1 MIPAVLVLLALVDGV
16 LLGFRSGAGR
26 VGLVEQSV
34 HMRRAVLLGLFAS
47 AIVALGGVALAL
59 GLTVRSSP
67 EHWASL
73 VAGGTA
79 AVQVFG
85 LFAGLMLLALSVWLL
100 PITDL
105 RTFVTVSLL
114 GPGTLVRPAVIV
126 GGMLYAFI
134 RVPTWE
140 VAVLA
145 IYGAGAMLFLEPWLT
160 RRFFPIDERLLPPKE
175 LEETPIHEAAEVD
188 LATMGGE
195 GDSRRKSR

>member
-1 MIPAVLVLLALVDGV
+1 MIPAVLVLLALVDGA
-16 LLGFRSGAGR
+16 LLGYRAGAGR
-26 VGLVEQSV
+26 VGLVEKSA
-34 HMRRAVLLGLFAS
+34 HMRRAMRLGLFGS

-59 GLTVRSSP
+59 GLTAFSSP
-67 EHWASL
+67 ERWDML

-79 AVQVFG
+79 AIQVFG
-85 LFAGLMLLALSVWLL
+85 LFAALMLLALSVWFV
-100 PITDL
+100 PSTDL

-126 GGMLYAFI
+126 AGMLYAFV

-145 IYGAGAMLFLEPWLT
+145 TYGTGAMLSLEPWLT

-175 LEETPIHEAAEVD
+175 VARQGHDSV
-188 LATMGGE
+188 GE
-195 GDSRRKSR
+195 HK